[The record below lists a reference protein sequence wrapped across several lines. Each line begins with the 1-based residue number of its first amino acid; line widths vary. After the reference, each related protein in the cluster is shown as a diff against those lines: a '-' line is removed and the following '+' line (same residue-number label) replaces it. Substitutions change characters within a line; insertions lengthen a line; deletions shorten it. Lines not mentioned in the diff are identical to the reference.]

1 MISFALKNLLSRP
14 ARSVLALL
22 GLTVA
27 IMGMVGLFSVAT
39 GIQATVNQ
47 TFSRI
52 PGYVVMQPGAPF
64 PLFSRIPKAWV
75 DELQQIPGVRVVRP
89 EVWARAQL
97 VEGRP
102 TFSPPRFL
110 FGTDIP
116 ASLELQSSVY
126 RDDIVEGR
134 FLTPADRGTLHTVIS
149 RPIANDYKKS
159 VGDTLR
165 VDGFDLEIVGIYEC
179 GSLLLDVAIILDEL
193 AVRKID
199 GFDPLSVS
207 SVYLEAQEGVSEETI
222 EAAVND
228 KFRGRSLADWTRNQ
242 TQLVPTSSLPGGP
255 IVRTLLS
262 LLIQAESAVSEEAA
276 TPAPEVTVDEDVRN
290 SKSAL
295 EIRTAAEFGGEVQKF
310 SADLD
315 IFLYL
320 MTGIGVVIALLSIL
334 NTMLMSV
341 SERLT
346 EFGVLKANGWSSWD
360 VMLLV
365 GCESA
370 SLGLLGGILGCLLGW
385 CGTLVVNVY
394 FRDKL
399 MLYADPQVL
408 LTSLAFSTLLG
419 ILGGAYPAWWAVKLS
434 PMAAIRRGSL

>member
-14 ARSVLALL
+14 ARSILALL

-39 GIQATVNQ
+39 GIEAIVNQ

-52 PGYVVMQPGAPF
+52 PGFVVMQPGAPF
-64 PLFSRIPKAWV
+64 PLFSRIPKEWV
-75 DELQQIPGVRVVRP
+75 DELRQIPGVRVVRP

-97 VEGRP
+97 IEGRP

-116 ASLELQSSVY
+116 ASLELKSSVY
-126 RDDIVEGR
+126 RDDMVEGR
-134 FLTPADRGTLHTVIS
+134 FLTPADRGSFHAVIS
-149 RPIANDYKKS
+149 RPIARDYQKG

-165 VDGFDLEIVGIYEC
+165 VDGFDLKIVGIYEC
-179 GSLLLDVAIILDEL
+179 GSLLLDVTIILDEL

-199 GFDPLSVS
+199 GFDPQSVS
-207 SVYLEAQEGVSEETI
+207 SVYLEAEDGVSEEAI
-222 EAAVND
+222 ESAVND

-242 TQLVPTSSLPGGP
+242 AELIPTSSLPGGP

-262 LLIQAESAVSEEAA
+262 LLIHAETAVGEQAAPPSTEPRTDDAA
-276 TPAPEVTVDEDVRN
+276 REPKV
-290 SKSAL
+290 AL
-295 EIRTAAEFGGEVQKF
+295 EIRTAAEFGDEVQKF

-315 IFLYL
+315 VFLYL

-346 EFGVLKANGWSSWD
+346 EFGVLKANGWSSWN
-360 VMLLV
+360 VLLLV
-365 GCESA
+365 GYESA
-370 SLGLLGGILGCLLGW
+370 SLGFFGGILGCLLGW
-385 CGTLVVNVY
+385 CGTLIINSY
-394 FRDKL
+394 FRDRL